1 MQLPCSNNRDEHLC
15 NLFYPQDTLQPAIK
29 RHPPSAAG
37 KMVEHFS
44 HQVATP
50 RIEICK
56 SCPKSSPPGTM
67 RNLQNAV
74 FLARKRIV
82 KASLYHFDLMVS
94 SLLLVDRP

>member
-1 MQLPCSNNRDEHLC
+1 
-15 NLFYPQDTLQPAIK
+15 
-29 RHPPSAAG
+29 
-37 KMVEHFS
+37 
-44 HQVATP
+44 
-50 RIEICK
+50 
-56 SCPKSSPPGTM
+56 M